1 MNKDGQSKKHVQIEK
16 TNTLMLIM
24 IGVAAAVFS
33 FTVVTAISFGR
44 RLSYQSKVINTRVDA
59 EKQLKTNLAAVEKL
73 VSAYEKFDSAET
85 SVLGTKDK
93 NSKIILDALPS
104 KYDFPAL
111 TASIEKILKLTGGIS
126 SVSLVGSDLEATAEQ
141 NSNNPVPIEI
151 PITVNGTAS
160 YDTIQLLVN
169 NLQNSIR
176 PFKINKIT
184 FSGNQGSMSFSIVMA
199 TYYMPEK
206 NLDISQKEVN

>member
-1 MNKDGQSKKHVQIEK
+1 MNKVEKSTKHAQIEK
-16 TNTLMLIM
+16 TNSMMLIM

-33 FTVVTAISFGR
+33 FTVVATISFGR
-44 RLSYQSKVINTRVDA
+44 RLSYQAKVINTRVDA
-59 EKQLKTNLAAVEKL
+59 EKQLKANLAAVEKL
-73 VSAYEKFDSAET
+73 VTAYESFDSATT

-111 TASIEKILKLTGGIS
+111 TASIEKILKLTGGVT

-141 NSNNPVPIEI
+141 NSINPKPVEI
-151 PITVNGTAS
+151 PISITGTAS
-160 YDTIQLLVN
+160 YDTIQLLVA
-169 NLQNSIR
+169 NLQKSIR
-176 PFKINKIT
+176 PFKISKIS
-184 FSGNQGSMSFSIVMA
+184 FSGNQSAMNFTITMA

-206 NLDISQKEVN
+206 NLEIPLKEVN